1 MLMKKYKKQLFTAI
15 LIVFLFFLISFFVGY
30 CFFGN
35 DDSSMEIKY
44 KDSEIIRLTDVL
56 PISDKLGK
64 EYSGSDKTPDVV
76 GYSELF
82 LNNISSKT
90 VSYEIYLTKIE
101 NSDSKISTIKGD
113 YVKVYLTN
121 NNDVPFSG
129 YDSRKIPSFHD
140 LAVLDDIPGGKLL
153 YRGKLKAKEQEIF
166 KIRMWISDS
175 YAISSKK
182 EKKESL
188 YKVNIRSF

>member
-1 MLMKKYKKQLFTAI
+1 M
-15 LIVFLFFLISFFVGY
+15 
-30 CFFGN
+30 
-35 DDSSMEIKY
+35 
-44 KDSEIIRLTDVL
+44 
-56 PISDKLGK
+56 
-64 EYSGSDKTPDVV
+64 
-76 GYSELF
+76 
-82 LNNISSKT
+82 
-90 VSYEIYLTKIE
+90 
-101 NSDSKISTIKGD
+101 
-113 YVKVYLTN
+113 TN

-153 YRGKLKAKEQEIF
+153 YRGKLKAKEKEIF